1 MGEKPEQPLNEEEI
15 AKLRALVLE
24 RAKQL
29 SEEDL
34 LRLLKQEQSAERRL
48 SSLGSTLPRL
58 ANHVRL
64 GFSMVKDYVQGNYRK
79 LPWWSVASVAAAL
92 GYFLAPVDLIP
103 DFIPGL
109 GYLDDAAVFALVLSG
124 IREDLKKYAEAKGLS
139 LE

>member
-1 MGEKPEQPLNEEEI
+1 MPEEPLNEEEI

-24 RAKQL
+24 RAKHL
-29 SEEDL
+29 SEDDL
-34 LRLLKQEQSAERRL
+34 RGLLEKEQSVEKRL
-48 SSLGSTLPRL
+48 SSLSNSLPRL
-58 ANHVRL
+58 ASHVRIA
-64 GFSMVKDYVQGNYRK
+64 FSMIKDYVQGSYRK

-124 IREDLKKYAEAKGLS
+124 IREDLKKYAEAKGLR

>member
-1 MGEKPEQPLNEEEI
+1 MPEEPLNEEEI

-24 RAKQL
+24 RAKHL

-34 LRLLKQEQSAERRL
+34 RGLLEKEQSVEKRL
-48 SSLGSTLPRL
+48 SSLSNSLPRL
-58 ANHVRL
+58 ASHVRIA
-64 GFSMVKDYVQGNYRK
+64 FSMIKDYVQGSYRK

-124 IREDLKKYAEAKGLS
+124 IREDLKKYAEAKGLR

>member
-1 MGEKPEQPLNEEEI
+1 MPQEPLNEEEI

-24 RAKQL
+24 RAKHL
-29 SEEDL
+29 SEDDL
-34 LRLLKQEQSAERRL
+34 RSLLEKEQSAEKRL
-48 SSLGSTLPRL
+48 SSLGNSLPRL
-58 ANHVRL
+58 ASHVRI
-64 GFSMVKDYVQGNYRK
+64 GFSMVKDYVKGSYRQ

-124 IREDLKKYAEAKGLS
+124 IREDLKKYAEAKGLR

>member
-1 MGEKPEQPLNEEEI
+1 MPEQPLSDEEL

-29 SEEDL
+29 SEDDL
-34 LRLLKQEQSAERRL
+34 RALLNQEQSAEKRL
-48 SSLGSTLPRL
+48 SSISGALPRL
-58 ANHVRL
+58 ASHVRL

-124 IREDLKKYAEAKGLS
+124 IREDLKKYAEAKGLR

>member
-1 MGEKPEQPLNEEEI
+1 MPEQPLNEEEL

-29 SEEDL
+29 SEDDL
-34 LRLLKQEQSAERRL
+34 RALLNREQGAEKRL
-48 SSLGSTLPRL
+48 SSIGSALPRL
-58 ANHVRL
+58 ASHVRL
-64 GFSMVKDYVQGNYRK
+64 SFSMIKDYVQGNYRQ

-92 GYFLAPVDLIP
+92 GYFLAPIDLIP

-124 IREDLKKYAEAKGLS
+124 IREDLKKYAEAKGLR
-139 LE
+139 LD

>member
-1 MGEKPEQPLNEEEI
+1 MPQEPLNEEEI

-24 RAKQL
+24 RAKHMD
-29 SEEDL
+29 ENDL
-34 LRLLKQEQSAERRL
+34 RALLDKEQSVEKRI
-48 SSLGSTLPRL
+48 SSLSTSLPRL
-58 ANHVRL
+58 ANHARL

-92 GYFLAPVDLIP
+92 GYFLAPIDLIP

-124 IREDLKKYAEAKGLS
+124 IREDLKKYAEAKGLR

>member
-1 MGEKPEQPLNEEEI
+1 MPEEPLNEEEI

-24 RAKQL
+24 RAKHL
-29 SEEDL
+29 SEDDL
-34 LRLLKQEQSAERRL
+34 RGLLEKEQSVEKRL
-48 SSLGSTLPRL
+48 SSLSTSLPRL
-58 ANHVRL
+58 ASHVRI
-64 GFSMVKDYVQGNYRK
+64 GFSMIKDYVQGSYRK

-92 GYFLAPVDLIP
+92 GYFVAPVDLIP

-124 IREDLKKYAEAKGLS
+124 IREDLKKYAEAKGLR